1 MNTFTIESE
10 SKEAV
15 LRLRPGTAVK
25 SIYGFSLIPKRIADL
40 ESIGVSVEEP
50 VEVVAQSP
58 VGDIVSYSEGSRKAT
73 FRILDIDDG
82 LNATLV
88 ILKDGDRLFGD
99 VGDVVCMGLNS
110 LEHEP
115 VMSL

>member
-10 SKEAV
+10 EAV
-15 LRLRPGTAVK
+15 LWLRPGTAVK
-25 SIYGFSLIPKRIADL
+25 SIYGFSLIPKRIANL

-58 VGDIVSYSEGSRKAT
+58 VGDIVSYRKGSRKAT
-73 FRILDIDDG
+73 FRVLDIDDAM
-82 LNATLV
+82 NATLV
-88 ILKDGDRLFGD
+88 ILKDSDRLFGGA
-99 VGDVVCMGLNS
+99 GDVVCMDLNS

-115 VMSL
+115 VMRP

>member
-10 SKEAV
+10 EA
-15 LRLRPGTAVK
+15 LLWLRPGTAVN
-25 SIYGFSLIPKRIADL
+25 SIYGFSLIPKRMANI
-40 ESIGVSVEEP
+40 EFIGVSVEKP

-58 VGDIVSYSEGSRKAT
+58 VGDIVSYKEGPRKAT

-88 ILKDGDRLFGD
+88 ILNDSDRLFGD
-99 VGDVVCMGLNS
+99 AGDVVCMDLNS

-115 VMSL
+115 VMNA

>member
-10 SKEAV
+10 EAV
-15 LRLRPGTAVK
+15 LWLRPGTAVK
-25 SIYGFSLIPKRIADL
+25 SVYGFSLIPERIASL
-40 ESIGVSVEEP
+40 GYIGVSLESP
-50 VEVVAQSP
+50 VEVVAQPP
-58 VGDIVSYSEGSRKAT
+58 VGDIVSYREGSRKAT

-88 ILKDGDRLFGD
+88 ILKDSYRLFGD
-99 VGDVVCMGLNS
+99 AGDVACMDLNS

-115 VMSL
+115 VMRP